1 MNQNAPQTAP
11 CERHY
16 PGPAA
21 RQAARLGGRI
31 PALDT
36 RRLQL
41 RAPRIYDFKAFAKIL
56 ESDRAILM
64 GGPFNRAEAWA
75 EFTNYTACWMLHGH
89 GLWTIDAQTTPSA
102 GFVLLGFEYDDPEPE
117 LGIFLTEGAEGQG
130 YAEEAMIAARDYAFD
145 SLNWDSVASFVDP
158 ENDRCISLM
167 NRLGATR
174 DLEAEPED
182 GETYGFRHHKG
193 AH

>member
-11 CERHY
+11 CERHS

-41 RAPRIYDFKAFAKIL
+41 RAPRIYDFKAYAKIL
-56 ESDRAILM
+56 DSDRAILM
-64 GGPFNRAEAWA
+64 GGPFSRAEAWA
-75 EFTNYTACWMLHGH
+75 DFTNYTACWMLHGH

-145 SLNWDSVASFVDP
+145 SLNWDSVASFVDQ
-158 ENDRCISLM
+158 ENDRCIRLM
-167 NRLGATR
+167 NRLGAKR
-174 DLEAEPED
+174 DHEAEPED
-182 GETYGFRHHKG
+182 GETYVFRHHKG